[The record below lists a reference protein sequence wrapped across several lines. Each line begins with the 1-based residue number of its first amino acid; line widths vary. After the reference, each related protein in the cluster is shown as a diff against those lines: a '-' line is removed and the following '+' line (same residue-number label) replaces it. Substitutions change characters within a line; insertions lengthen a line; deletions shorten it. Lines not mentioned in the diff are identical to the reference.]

1 MFNTGAF
8 FFSKLIGSWLNLQ
21 GQKPQIEVVGHL
33 YFYDTLWWIAW
44 SEMIEQSEKCIA
56 TMINAAKLSFRK

>member
-33 YFYDTLWWIAW
+33 YFYDTL
-44 SEMIEQSEKCIA
+44 
-56 TMINAAKLSFRK
+56 